1 MKGVDMTQGTIWKQL
16 IRFALPLALAH
27 LLQQSY
33 NIFDAIMVGRF
44 VSSEALA
51 AVSASI
57 PITMMTIAFFM
68 GLSNGASVLIAQY
81 FGAKNRE
88 ELKNSVHTA
97 VLMAL
102 LIGVVLSAVGV
113 VVSPHMLRLV
123 QTPEEVFVEAV
134 VYLRIYFA
142 GLSGITVYNMGAA
155 ILTATGDSKRP
166 LYFLTFSMI
175 IKLILNLLFILVFN
189 LGVMAVAWST
199 VIAQAIT
206 AVLVIR
212 LLCGHPTE
220 IRLNLWQLRIHKH
233 ILSGIL
239 RIGLPGGVQGII
251 ISFSN
256 VIVQT
261 YINSLGG
268 AVMAG
273 YGTNGRIEAFLF
285 APVAGV
291 GLAVATF
298 VGQNLGSGQVERAR
312 EGTRIAMRVGLIAT
326 FMGSA
331 LVFTFA
337 RQLFQIFTADEQV
350 IYYGLSFM
358 RVFVPAY
365 FLLSFNQIMSGA
377 LRGSGDVKVPMLLNI
392 ACFVVLRQIYLFFAT
407 QISHTATTV
416 ALGFPVGWL
425 VAAITISI
433 YYKRSNWSSY
443 EKPILNKE

>member
-44 VSSEALA
+44 VSSQALA

-81 FGAKNRE
+81 FGARNRE
-88 ELKNSVHTA
+88 ELRNSVHTA
-97 VLMAL
+97 VLLAF
-102 LIGVVLSAVGV
+102 LIGIVLSAIGV
-113 VVSPHMLRLV
+113 WMSPLMLRLV
-123 QTPEEVFVEAV
+123 QTPEDVFVEAV

-166 LYFLTFSMI
+166 LYFLAFSMI
-175 IKLILNLLFILVFN
+175 IKLLLNLIFILGF
-189 LGVMAVAWST
+189 GWGIMAIAWST
-199 VIAQAIT
+199 VIAQATT
-206 AVLVIR
+206 AVLVLR
-212 LLCGHPTE
+212 LLCQHPSE
-220 IRLNLWQLRIHKH
+220 IRLDLRRLRIHKH
-233 ILSGIL
+233 ILKGIL
-239 RIGLPGGVQGII
+239 NIGLPGGIQGII

-268 AVMAG
+268 AAMAG
-273 YGTNGRIEAFLF
+273 YGTHGRLESFLF
-285 APVAGV
+285 APVAGI
-291 GLAVATF
+291 GLAIATF

-312 EGTRIAMRVGLIAT
+312 EGTRIAMKIGLIST
-326 FMGSA
+326 FAGSA
-331 LVFTFA
+331 LVFIFA
-337 RQLFQIFTADEQV
+337 RNLFYIFTTDEEV
-350 IYYGLSFM
+350 IYYGLHFM
-358 RVFVPAY
+358 RVFVPVY
-365 FLLSFNQIMSGA
+365 FLLSFNQIMAGS
-377 LRGSGDVKVPMLLNI
+377 LRGAGDVKVPMLLNI
-392 ACFVVLRQIYLFFAT
+392 ACFVILRQLYLFFVT

-425 VAAITISI
+425 VAAISISI
-433 YYKRSNWSSY
+433 YYKRSDWSSF
-443 EKPILNKE
+443 EKLQTEE